1 MSIRIRRLAD
11 LVRRSG
17 IFGAAS
23 AHLVRVG
30 WCGDADAGRTKV
42 TKNKIFD
49 PKDDPIVLAIP
60 QGGARF
66 PPYVVPI

>member
-23 AHLVRVG
+23 AHVVRVG

-42 TKNKIFD
+42 TKNKIFN
-49 PKDDPIVLAIP
+49 PADDPIVLAIP
-60 QGGARF
+60 PGGARF
-66 PPYVVPI
+66 LSYLVPI